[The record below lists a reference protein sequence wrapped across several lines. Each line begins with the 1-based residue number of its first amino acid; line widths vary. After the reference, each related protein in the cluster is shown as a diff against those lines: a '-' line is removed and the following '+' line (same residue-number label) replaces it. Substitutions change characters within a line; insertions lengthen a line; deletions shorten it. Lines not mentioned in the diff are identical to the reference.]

1 LRVIGNAGGVVGYK
15 TILVSEAA
23 GVRTIRM
30 NRPERRNA
38 MTPEMQEELIAAFA
52 EAGSNTSCR
61 VVVLA
66 GAGEAFCAGLDLT
79 VLREMA
85 EKAGENNSVDWR
97 AELRE
102 DAERLARL
110 FRTLHEL
117 EKPTIAAVHGA
128 AVAGGTGLATIC
140 DFTLAVPAAKFGY
153 TEVRIGFVP
162 ALVSAFLVLQV
173 GEKAARD
180 LLLTA
185 RLFSAEEGYRLG
197 LVSEIVAADGLS
209 ARVEELAARLA
220 GNSPDA
226 LAATKRLLVAQNKV
240 WLDGAIHESL
250 EENARAREKGD
261 FREGVTAFL
270 EKRRPVWGR

>member
-1 LRVIGNAGGVVGYK
+1 VGYK

-38 MTPEMQEELIAAFA
+38 MTPEMQEELIAAFT
-52 EAGSNTSCR
+52 EAGSVASCR

-85 EKAGENNSVDWR
+85 AKAGEANSAEWR

-197 LVSEIVAADGLS
+197 LVSEVVAADALS
-209 ARVEELAARLA
+209 ARVEELAAKLA
-220 GNSPDA
+220 GNSPEA
-226 LAATKRLLVAQNKV
+226 LAATKRLLVAQNKA
-240 WLDGAIHESL
+240 WLDVAIRESL
-250 EENARAREKGD
+250 EENARAREKAD